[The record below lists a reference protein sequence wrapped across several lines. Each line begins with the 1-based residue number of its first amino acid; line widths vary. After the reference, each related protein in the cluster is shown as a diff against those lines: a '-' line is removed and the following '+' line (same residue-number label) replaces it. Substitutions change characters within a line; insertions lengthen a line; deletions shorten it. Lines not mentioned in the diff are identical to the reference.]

1 MYAHTYTRGKQEE
14 RMGEAIETMQRI
26 YKGVYGKLA
35 DLCRPI
41 QKKYALAVTVAA
53 GKHMDA
59 IVVES
64 KQVAS
69 DCIRYL
75 KDQRIGMHR
84 HTYSKEMHIYVIH
97 TYSIIQYIRYLKGAL
112 VCTYIQYTHIY
123 AYDI

>member
-1 MYAHTYTRGKQEE
+1 
-14 RMGEAIETMQRI
+14 MGEAIETMQRI

-64 KQVAS
+64 KQEHAYFS
-69 DCIRYL
+69 RWTISTPTP
-75 KDQRIGMHR
+75 R
-84 HTYSKEMHIYVIH
+84 HPPIDF
-97 TYSIIQYIRYLKGAL
+97 AL
-112 VCTYIQYTHIY
+112 SATSTDPV
-123 AYDI
+123 

>member
-1 MYAHTYTRGKQEE
+1 MYVMYVMYVCMYAHTYTRGKQEE

-64 KQVAS
+64 KQVAA

-75 KDQRIGMHR
+75 KDQRIGR
-84 HTYSKEMHIYVIH
+84 
-97 TYSIIQYIRYLKGAL
+97 
-112 VCTYIQYTHIY
+112 
-123 AYDI
+123 